1 MICRSDEFRTFNRS
15 SGQQIPEL
23 LHEPHTKRLA
33 FLSTL
38 IYLLSMTCGPWGFL
52 HATIVFPQPARAP
65 VCFPM
70 FSCHVVEAGLH
81 FPYTSWH
88 EQKHQNSLALGPKL
102 PRLKSSPVASESSR
116 NSSRRWK
123 TLAGKASPISTRA
136 GPEQS
141 CNSASVFAARLAK
154 SPRNFK
160 SIGTTN
166 SSWRAL
172 RTRSR
177 ASS

>member
-1 MICRSDEFRTFNRS
+1 MKKVRS
-15 SGQQIPEL
+15 SLNLDLDLSLPRL
-23 LHEPHTKRLA
+23 LRPCWTA

-38 IYLLSMTCGPWGFL
+38 RDIHLLSMTCGPWDFL

-81 FPYTSWH
+81 FPYTPWH
-88 EQKHQNSLALGPKL
+88 EQKHQNSPARSPKL

-123 TLAGKASPISTRA
+123 TLAEKASPISTRP
-136 GPEQS
+136 GPDQS
-141 CNSASVFAARLAK
+141 CSSASAFAARLAK

-160 SIGTTN
+160 SIGSTN
-166 SSWRAL
+166 SSRTAPRA
-172 RTRSR
+172 RNR